1 MIGSL
6 MSRMGTAEKLSVAQI
21 QQAIKNG
28 TLPAYVGIPM
38 LQDKLQ
44 QEQAMKDSIAR
55 EKAPQQQP
63 SIADQVM
70 AQASQGIPQLESNL
84 PVQGMAEGGIV
95 AFARGGYGEDTD
107 EDDYEDYYDRM
118 EAAGA
123 MDNAGMSSAIMAQA
137 NPQKPAY
144 SSLTSAIPESVKA
157 IPAAMA
163 AIPAGIGSLV
173 QQVKEKFSPAPA
185 SEPAVA
191 KAPVK
196 GQHKYHDRIVQEAEK
211 LSLSPDFALRI
222 AQKETGNLANPETA
236 VSPAGALGVM
246 QLMPRTARGLGVK
259 DPLNPDE
266 NIPGGLRYAKQM
278 LDKYGDEKLAAMAYN
293 WGPGNVDK
301 WLKSGKGIEAL
312 PRETRNY
319 AAAFAEGGS
328 VKHFQLGGLSS
339 VDLMNSS
346 LADVKRMAQ
355 MGEAG
360 AADELLRRQ
369 KNMGIGP
376 PRMAGSPPMPSTSPV
391 APAAA
396 AVKAPGAARGVASLL
411 SRSTLPLMVGSA
423 GYSAVNAI
431 MDKKQAE
438 ELAKYGKEPEL
449 TDEEI
454 ARASKPAFM
463 GDVSMSPKVQ
473 QERNIKALAP
483 LTYTPAGVKT
493 YGPRPGYTP
502 PSKVDPELLNQED
515 LNRGQGMQQISKE
528 LDQAAFDKKIQE
540 LQDQPMKA
548 DQAAAAGETKE
559 KTPSTMDEYLQML
572 KGGYEDVKKQ
582 REEDKYLAL
591 LAAGLGMM
599 GGTSPYASANIG
611 AGAMQGVASLASA
624 RKERAAEKNA
634 LDRAYGQALYR
645 QNLGEAT
652 SARTAEDQAIRRGT
666 LELNQKKE
674 LDSVLNN
681 IQTQSA
687 KRALAALKMQG
698 INEMNTDGA
707 ALTAKIAD
715 WVDQDLAKNKAFRQV
730 YKERWGSDY
739 DVEPTGGGASY
750 PGYKLLK

>member
-1 MIGSL
+1 
-6 MSRMGTAEKLSVAQI
+6 MSRMGKAEKLSVTQI
-21 QQAIKNG
+21 QQAIENG

-38 LQDKLQ
+38 LQDKLK
-44 QEQAMKDSIAR
+44 QEQAMRSA
-55 EKAPQQQP
+55 QQQAQP
-63 SIADQVM
+63 QPTIAEQVM
-70 AQASQGIPQLESNL
+70 AQAQTAGIPQLESNL
-84 PVQGMAEGGIV
+84 PTENLAGGGIV
-95 AFARGGYGEDTD
+95 AFARGGYGDELS
-107 EDDYEDYYDRM
+107 EDDDEDYYDMM

-144 SSLTSAIPESVKA
+144 SSLTSAIPESIK
-157 IPAAMA
+157 

-173 QQVKEKFSPAPA
+173 QQVKEKFSPAP
-185 SEPAVA
+185 EPVAA

-196 GQHKYHDRIVQEAEK
+196 GQHKYHDRIVSEAEK

-236 VSPAGALGVM
+236 VSSAGALGVM

-266 NIPGGLRYAKQM
+266 NISGGVRYAKQM

-312 PRETRNY
+312 PRETQKY
-319 AAAFAEGGS
+319 AAAFAEGGK
-328 VKHFQLGGLSS
+328 VQHFFPGGLSS
-339 VDLMNSS
+339 TGGVPIDANYMNEAQTLAREARLRLMREQ
-346 LADVKRMAQ
+346 AR
-355 MGEAG
+355 
-360 AADELLRRQ
+360 AAF
-369 KNMGIGP
+369 
-376 PRMAGSPPMPSTSPV
+376 TPV
-391 APAAA
+391 TQAATVA
-396 AVKAPGAARGVASLL
+396 ETPGVSRGVASLL
-411 SRSTLPLMVGSA
+411 GRASAPMMIGSA
-423 GYSAVNAI
+423 GAAITNAI
-431 MDKKQAE
+431 MEKKQAE

-473 QERNIKALAP
+473 QERNIKSLAP
-483 LTYTPAGVKT
+483 LTYTPAGVDT
-493 YGPRPGYTP
+493 YGERPGYTRP
-502 PSKVDPELLNQED
+502 PKPQKVDPALLDQED
-515 LNRGQGMQQISKE
+515 LNRGQGMQQ
-528 LDQAAFDKKIQE
+528 LAQAADQDAFEKKIQE
-540 LQDQPMKA
+540 LQAQPMKT
-548 DQAAAAGETKE
+548 DQVATGETKE
-559 KTPSTMDEYLQML
+559 KTPSTMDEYLKML
-572 KGGYEDVKKQ
+572 KGGYDDVKKQ

-611 AGAMQGVASLASA
+611 AGALQGVASLASA

-634 LDRAYGQALYR
+634 LDRAYGQALFR
-645 QNLGEAT
+645 QGMGETTAA
-652 SARTAEDQAIRRGT
+652 SKAEDLAIRRGT

-681 IQTQSA
+681 IQSQSE

-698 INEMNTDGA
+698 INEMNTEGA

-715 WVDQDLAKNKAFRQV
+715 WVAQDLAKNKGYQQV

-739 DVEPTGGGASY
+739 DVPTTGGGANY
-750 PGYKLLK
+750 AGFKIVK

>member
-38 LQDKLQ
+38 LQDKLK
-44 QEQAMKDSIAR
+44 QEQAAR
-55 EKAPQQQP
+55 STQQQAQQP
-63 SIADQVM
+63 QSTIAEQVM
-70 AQASQGIPQLESNL
+70 AEASQASPGIPQLESNL

-95 AFARGGYGEDTD
+95 AFARGGYGDDTS
-107 EDDYEDYYDRM
+107 EDDDEDYYDRM

-123 MDNAGMSSAIMAQA
+123 MDNAGMSSAIMAKA

-173 QQVKEKFSPAPA
+173 QQVKEKFTPA
-185 SEPAVA
+185 SEAVA
-191 KAPVK
+191 SKTPVK

-236 VSPAGALGVM
+236 VSSAGALGVM
-246 QLMPRTARGLGVK
+246 QLMPKTARGLGVK

-266 NIPGGLRYAKQM
+266 NISGGLRYAKQM
-278 LDKYGDEKLAAMAYN
+278 LNKYGDEKLAAMAYN

-312 PRETRNY
+312 PRETQKY
-319 AAAFAEGGS
+319 AAAFAEGGQ
-328 VKHFQLGGLSS
+328 VARFQFGGLGASAMGPFAS
-339 VDLMNSS
+339 PEAEA
-346 LADVKRMAQ
+346 LA
-355 MGEAG
+355 EAR
-360 AADELLRRQ
+360 ARAEAR
-369 KNMGIGP
+369 
-376 PRMAGSPPMPSTSPV
+376 
-391 APAAA
+391 AAA
-396 AVKAPGAARGVASLL
+396 RAAARGAITPATTTALTEAPSVARGIGSLL
-411 SRSTLPLMVGSA
+411 SRSTVPLMLGSA
-423 GYSAVNAI
+423 AYGIGNAV

-463 GDVSMSPKVQ
+463 RDVSMSPKEQ
-473 QERNIKALAP
+473 KERNIKPLAP
-483 LTYTPAGVKT
+483 LTYTPAGVET
-493 YGPRPGYTP
+493 YGSRPGYTP
-502 PSKVDPELLNQED
+502 PQKFDPGSFDRED
-515 LNRGQGMQQISKE
+515 AEMGANMSASLKQ
-528 LDQAAFDKKIQE
+528 LDQDAFEKKIQE
-540 LQDQPMKA
+540 LQAQPMTTDKV
-548 DQAAAAGETKE
+548 AATTSEAKE
-559 KTPSTMDEYLQML
+559 KTPSSMDEYLKML
-572 KGGYEDVKKQ
+572 KEGYSDVKAQK
-582 REEDKYLAL
+582 EEDKYLAL

-599 GGTSPYASANIG
+599 GGTSPYAAANIG

-645 QNLGEAT
+645 QNLGETT
-652 SARTAEDQAIRRGT
+652 SANKAEDIAIRRGT
-666 LELNQKKE
+666 LELNQKRE
-674 LDSVLNN
+674 LDNVLNN
-681 IQTQSA
+681 IQGQA
-687 KRALAALKMQG
+687 EKRALAALKTQG
-698 INEMNTDGA
+698 LIGLDTPGEEVA
-707 ALTAKIAD
+707 AKVSS
-715 WVDQDLAKNKAFRQV
+715 WVAQDLAKNKAFRQV

-750 PGYKLLK
+750 AGFKLVK

>member
-1 MIGSL
+1 MTIGSL
-6 MSRMGTAEKLSVAQI
+6 MSRMGKAEKLSVTQI
-21 QQAIKNG
+21 QQAIENG

-38 LQDKLQ
+38 LQDKLK
-44 QEQAMKDSIAR
+44 QEQAMRSA
-55 EKAPQQQP
+55 QQQAQP
-63 SIADQVM
+63 QPTIAEQVM
-70 AQASQGIPQLESNL
+70 AQAQTAGIPQLESNL
-84 PVQGMAEGGIV
+84 PTENLAGGGIV
-95 AFARGGYGEDTD
+95 AFARGGYGDELS
-107 EDDYEDYYDRM
+107 EDDDEDYYDMM

-144 SSLTSAIPESVKA
+144 SSLTSAIPESIK
-157 IPAAMA
+157 

-173 QQVKEKFSPAPA
+173 QQVKEKFSPAP
-185 SEPAVA
+185 EPVAA

-196 GQHKYHDRIVQEAEK
+196 GQHKYHDRIVSEAEK

-236 VSPAGALGVM
+236 VSSAGALGVM

-266 NIPGGLRYAKQM
+266 NISGGVRYAKQM

-312 PRETRNY
+312 PRETQKY
-319 AAAFAEGGS
+319 AAAFAEGGK
-328 VKHFQLGGLSS
+328 VQHFFPGGLSS
-339 VDLMNSS
+339 TGGVPIDANYMNEAQTLAREARLRLMREQ
-346 LADVKRMAQ
+346 AR
-355 MGEAG
+355 
-360 AADELLRRQ
+360 AAF
-369 KNMGIGP
+369 
-376 PRMAGSPPMPSTSPV
+376 TPV
-391 APAAA
+391 TQAATVA
-396 AVKAPGAARGVASLL
+396 ETPGVSRGVASLL
-411 SRSTLPLMVGSA
+411 GRASAPMMIGSA
-423 GYSAVNAI
+423 GAAITNAI
-431 MDKKQAE
+431 MEKKQAE

-473 QERNIKALAP
+473 QERNIKSLAP
-483 LTYTPAGVKT
+483 LTYTPAGVDT
-493 YGPRPGYTP
+493 YGERPGYTRP
-502 PSKVDPELLNQED
+502 PKPQKVDPALLDQED
-515 LNRGQGMQQISKE
+515 LNRGQGMQQ
-528 LDQAAFDKKIQE
+528 LAQAADQDAFEKKIQE
-540 LQDQPMKA
+540 LQAQPMKT
-548 DQAAAAGETKE
+548 DQVATGETKE
-559 KTPSTMDEYLQML
+559 KTPSTMDEYLKML
-572 KGGYEDVKKQ
+572 KGGYDDVKKQ

-611 AGAMQGVASLASA
+611 AGALQGVASLASA

-634 LDRAYGQALYR
+634 LDRAYGQALFR
-645 QNLGEAT
+645 QGMGETTAA
-652 SARTAEDQAIRRGT
+652 SKAEDLAIRRGT

-681 IQTQSA
+681 IQSQSE

-698 INEMNTDGA
+698 INEMNTEGA

-715 WVDQDLAKNKAFRQV
+715 WVAQDLAKNKGYQQV

-739 DVEPTGGGASY
+739 DVPTTGGGANY
-750 PGYKLLK
+750 AGFKIVK

>member
-1 MIGSL
+1 M
-6 MSRMGTAEKLSVAQI
+6 
-21 QQAIKNG
+21 
-28 TLPAYVGIPM
+28 
-38 LQDKLQ
+38 
-44 QEQAMKDSIAR
+44 
-55 EKAPQQQP
+55 
-63 SIADQVM
+63 
-70 AQASQGIPQLESNL
+70 
-84 PVQGMAEGGIV
+84 
-95 AFARGGYGEDTD
+95 
-107 EDDYEDYYDRM
+107 
-118 EAAGA
+118 
-123 MDNAGMSSAIMAQA
+123 
-137 NPQKPAY
+137 
-144 SSLTSAIPESVKA
+144 
-157 IPAAMA
+157 
-163 AIPAGIGSLV
+163 
-173 QQVKEKFSPAPA
+173 
-185 SEPAVA
+185 
-191 KAPVK
+191 
-196 GQHKYHDRIVQEAEK
+196 
-211 LSLSPDFALRI
+211 SPDFALRI

-319 AAAFAEGGS
+319 AAAFAEGGK
-328 VKHFQLGGLSS
+328 VQHFFPGGLSS
-339 VDLMNSS
+339 TGGVPIDANYMNEAQTLAREARLRLMREQ
-346 LADVKRMAQ
+346 AR
-355 MGEAG
+355 
-360 AADELLRRQ
+360 AAF
-369 KNMGIGP
+369 
-376 PRMAGSPPMPSTSPV
+376 TPV
-391 APAAA
+391 TQAATVA
-396 AVKAPGAARGVASLL
+396 ETPGVARGVASLL
-411 SRSTLPLMVGSA
+411 GRASVPMMIGSA
-423 GYSAVNAI
+423 GYGITNAI
-431 MDKKQAE
+431 MEKKQAE

-463 GDVSMSPKVQ
+463 GDVSMSPKEQ
-473 QERNIKALAP
+473 QARNIKPLAP
-483 LTYTPAGVKT
+483 LTYTPAGVDT
-493 YGPRPGYTP
+493 YGERPGYTRP
-502 PSKVDPELLNQED
+502 PKPQKVDPELLTQED

-548 DQAAAAGETKE
+548 DQATAAGETKE

-572 KGGYEDVKKQ
+572 KGGYDDVKKQ

-591 LAAGLGMM
+591 LAAGLGVM

-652 SARTAEDQAIRRGT
+652 SAKTAEDLAIRRGT
-666 LELNQKKE
+666 LELNQKRE
-674 LDSVLNN
+674 LDNVLNN
-681 IQTQSA
+681 IQGQA
-687 KRALAALKMQG
+687 EKRALAALKTQG
-698 INEMNTDGA
+698 LIGLDTPGDEVA
-707 ALTAKIAD
+707 AKVSS
-715 WVDQDLAKNKAFRQV
+715 WVAQDLAKNKAFRQV

-750 PGYKLLK
+750 AGFKIVK

>member
-1 MIGSL
+1 M
-6 MSRMGTAEKLSVAQI
+6 
-21 QQAIKNG
+21 
-28 TLPAYVGIPM
+28 
-38 LQDKLQ
+38 
-44 QEQAMKDSIAR
+44 
-55 EKAPQQQP
+55 
-63 SIADQVM
+63 
-70 AQASQGIPQLESNL
+70 
-84 PVQGMAEGGIV
+84 
-95 AFARGGYGEDTD
+95 
-107 EDDYEDYYDRM
+107 
-118 EAAGA
+118 
-123 MDNAGMSSAIMAQA
+123 
-137 NPQKPAY
+137 
-144 SSLTSAIPESVKA
+144 
-157 IPAAMA
+157 
-163 AIPAGIGSLV
+163 
-173 QQVKEKFSPAPA
+173 KEKFSPAP
-185 SEPAVA
+185 EPAVA
-191 KAPVK
+191 KTPVK

-328 VKHFQLGGLSS
+328 VKHFQLGGLSA

-360 AADELLRRQ
+360 AAEELLRRQ

-376 PRMAGSPPMPSTSPV
+376 PRMAGSPPMPATSPV

-396 AVKAPGAARGVASLL
+396 AVEAPGAARGVASLL
-411 SRSTLPLMVGSA
+411 SRSTVPLMMGSA
-423 GYSAVNAI
+423 AYGIGNAV

-438 ELAKYGKEPEL
+438 ELALYGKEPEL

-463 GDVSMSPKVQ
+463 RDVSMSPKEQ
-473 QERNIKALAP
+473 KERNIKPLAP
-483 LTYTPAGVKT
+483 LTYTPAGVET

-502 PSKVDPELLNQED
+502 PSKVDPALLDQED

-548 DQAAAAGETKE
+548 DQAAAGETKE
-559 KTPSTMDEYLQML
+559 KVPSSMDEYLQML

-599 GGTSPYASANIG
+599 GGTSPYAGANIG
-611 AGAMQGVASLASA
+611 AGAMQGVAALASA
-624 RKERAAEKNA
+624 RKDRAAEKSA

-645 QNLGEAT
+645 QGLGET
-652 SARTAEDQAIRRGT
+652 TAASKAEQLAIQRGT
-666 LELNQKKE
+666 LELNQKRE
-674 LDSVLNN
+674 LDTVLDRMERQAN
-681 IQTQSA
+681 A
-687 KRALAALKMQG
+687 RAQAALKMQG

-707 ALTAKIAD
+707 TLSAKIAD
-715 WVDQDLAKNKAFRQV
+715 WAAQDLARNVAYKKV
-730 YKERWGSDY
+730 YKQRNEIEY
-739 DVEPTGGGASY
+739 DVPTAAPVGGAGWSA
-750 PGYKLLK
+750 KVK

>member
-1 MIGSL
+1 

-38 LQDKLQ
+38 LQEKLK
-44 QEQAMKDSIAR
+44 QEQAAR
-55 EKAPQQQP
+55 SAQQQAQQP
-63 SIADQVM
+63 QSTIAEQVM
-70 AQASQGIPQLESNL
+70 AEASQGIPQLESNL
-84 PVQGMAEGGIV
+84 PAQGMAGGGIV
-95 AFARGGYGEDTD
+95 AFARGGYGDESSD
-107 EDDYEDYYDRM
+107 EDDEDYYDM
-118 EAAGA
+118 AEAAGA
-123 MDNAGMSSAIMAQA
+123 MDDAAISRAIMARA
-137 NPQKPAY
+137 NTAKPAY
-144 SSLTSAIPESVKA
+144 SSLTNSIPESIRA
-157 IPAAMA
+157 IPGAVA
-163 AIPAGIGSLV
+163 AIPAGIGALV
-173 QQVKEKFSPAPA
+173 QQVKEKFSPAP
-185 SEPAVA
+185 EPVAVR
-191 KAPVK
+191 APVK

-222 AQKETGNLANPETA
+222 AQKETGNLANPEAA

-266 NIPGGLRYAKQM
+266 NISGGVRYAKQM

-312 PRETRNY
+312 PRETQKY

-328 VKHFQLGGLSS
+328 VKHFQLGGLSA

-360 AADELLRRQ
+360 AAEELLRRQ

-396 AVKAPGAARGVASLL
+396 AVEAPGAARGVASLL
-411 SRSTLPLMVGSA
+411 SRSTVPLMMGSA
-423 GYSAVNAI
+423 AYGIGNAV

-438 ELAKYGKEPEL
+438 ELALYGKEPEL

-463 GDVSMSPKVQ
+463 RDVSMSPKEQ
-473 QERNIKALAP
+473 KERNIKPLAP
-483 LTYTPAGVKT
+483 LTYTPAGVET

-502 PSKVDPELLNQED
+502 PSKVDPALLDQED

-528 LDQAAFDKKIQE
+528 LDQAAFDKKMQE
-540 LQDQPMKA
+540 LQDQPMKI
-548 DQAAAAGETKE
+548 DQATTGAAKE

-599 GGTSPYASANIG
+599 GGTSPYAGANIG

-624 RKERAAEKNA
+624 RKDRAAEKSA

-645 QNLGEAT
+645 QNLGEMTGA
-652 SARTAEDQAIRRGT
+652 SKAEQLAIQRGT
-666 LELNQKKE
+666 LELNQKRE

-681 IQTQSA
+681 IQGQA
-687 KRALAALKMQG
+687 EKRALAALKTQG
-698 INEMNTDGA
+698 LIGLDTPGEEVA
-707 ALTAKIAD
+707 AKVST
-715 WVDQDLAKNKAFRQV
+715 WVAQDLAKNKAFRQV

-739 DVEPTGGGASY
+739 DIEPTGGGASY
-750 PGYKLLK
+750 AGFKLVK